1 MQSRAR
7 ANKAGGRADAG
18 EDGVMAKAE
27 KVWRRRG
34 EEEVG
39 GGRRYEETV
48 AVSLQKFPS
57 SALRLPKGNEGCV

>member
-1 MQSRAR
+1 MCLRGGQSERQSRAC

-27 KVWRRRG
+27 KVWRHRG

-39 GGRRYEETV
+39 GGRRYEET
-48 AVSLQKFPS
+48 S
-57 SALRLPKGNEGCV
+57 KGRC